1 MSDIENRKQLKK
13 QWEAIHP
20 IDRPD
25 WEAFKRGIWKS
36 RKLHHSWPMA
46 DMADRERRAKEWTEH
61 LAKKAEREKKMFEAA
76 EAVGT
81 VIDDEIWDFGPEC

>member
-1 MSDIENRKQLKK
+1 
-13 QWEAIHP
+13 
-20 IDRPD
+20 
-25 WEAFKRGIWKS
+25 
-36 RKLHHSWPMA
+36 MA